1 MSYSDQIKVLRTDV
15 QTLTN
20 QAKTLYADLETR
32 ATAAQK
38 ASGDERAKL
47 EQGLTDDRVKLDNML
62 TDGRTK
68 RADLDRLITLEEND
82 QALNRPDPA
91 QYKQRGR
98 ATPIQK
104 SWGQLVIESDEFK
117 SADKGSTASA
127 PRMERVNVKAVY
139 GSSEGAG
146 GALVQTQRLP
156 DIIDIPQRPRS
167 VLDMINQSETNS
179 DAVEYAAL
187 TARTNNAAPVAEF
200 TGGNFG
206 LKPESNMTWTLLT
219 TMVKTIATWIPASR
233 RILADA
239 PRLRNMV
246 DVDLTKMVDVDLE
259 NEIIAGDGTGEHF
272 LGIINTPG
280 ILLRTQG
287 AGARAQAGDTVADTI
302 RRGITDI
309 VLGFYTPN
317 AVMLN
322 PTDGEEIDLEKDT
335 TGQYVMYR
343 DAATGRVWQLARV
356 ETAALTANTSL
367 VGDFEMA
374 ATIWDRM
381 QTEIR
386 VGEPND
392 FFLRNAV
399 AILAELRAA
408 FAVTRPQ
415 AVQKI
420 TLIDPS

>member
-1 MSYSDQIKVLRTDV
+1 MSYSDQIKVKRTEL
-15 QTLTN
+15 QTLSN
-20 QAKTLYADLETR
+20 QAKALHADLETR
-32 ATAAQK
+32 ATAAAK
-38 ASGDERAKL
+38 ASGDEKAKL

-62 TDGRTK
+62 TDGKAK
-68 RADLDRLITLEEND
+68 RADLDRLIELEDTD
-82 QALNRPDPA
+82 QALNRPDPTRT
-91 QYKQRGR
+91 KQRGH

-104 SWGQLVIESDEFK
+104 SWGRLVVESDEFK
-117 SADKGSTASA
+117 TAEKGSTATK
-127 PRMERVNVKAVY
+127 PRMERVNVKALY

-156 DIIDIPQRPRS
+156 DVIDIPQRPRS
-167 VLDMINQSETNS
+167 ILDYINQSETNS

-187 TARTNNAAPVAEF
+187 TTRTNNAAPVAEY

-206 LKPESNMTWTLLT
+206 LKPESNLVWTLVT
-219 TMVKTIATWIPASR
+219 TNVKTIATWVPASR

-239 PRLRNMV
+239 PRLENMI
-246 DVDLTKMVDVDLE
+246 DVDLTEMVRIALE
-259 NEIIAGDGTGEHF
+259 NEIFAGDGTGEHF

-287 AGARAQAGDTVADTI
+287 AGARSKAADTVADTI

-309 VLGFYTPN
+309 ILGFYTPN

-322 PTDGEEIDLEKDT
+322 PTDGEEVDLQKDT

-343 DAATGRVWQLARV
+343 DAATGRIWQLARV
-356 ETAALTANTSL
+356 ETAALTANTAL
-367 VGDFEMA
+367 VGDFMMA

-399 AILAELRAA
+399 AILGELRAA

-415 AVQKI
+415 AVAKI
-420 TLIDPS
+420 TLVDPS